1 MGHLY
6 ALRGAYFHH
15 VRLMLRKGAYWWF
28 PFAYLPSV
36 LVLSWIASR
45 SDDPVVVQYIAFGAF
60 ILTMWNQ
67 FLSEMSWQLGG
78 ELYDGTFALSLVTR
92 TPVML
97 ATLGKSL
104 ATATFGLAYG
114 TLAFIT
120 VLLISGQPLDSANT
134 SLLAASVAVTVL
146 AILTTGFLLSP
157 LSVLR
162 RGAGGMI
169 NVFIQMGTV
178 FGGILFPVALL
189 PESLRFLS
197 WLLPSSWAMQGIAA
211 SIRGGEAGS
220 SIAGDLLAAS
230 SLAALY
236 AALAVLVFRR
246 VEKHLRVSGAIDIA

>member
-15 VRLMLRKGAYWWF
+15 MRLMLRKGAYWWF

-45 SDDPVVVQYIAFGAF
+45 SNDPAVVQYIAFGAF

-78 ELYDGTFALSLVTR
+78 ELYDGTFALSIVTR
-92 TPVML
+92 TPAML
-97 ATLGKSL
+97 TTLGKSL

-134 SLLAASVAVTVL
+134 SLLVASVAGTVL

-157 LSVLR
+157 LAVLR
-162 RGAGGMI
+162 RGVGGLMS
-169 NVFIQMGTV
+169 VFIQMGTV

-236 AALAVLVFRR
+236 AALAFLVFRR
-246 VEKHLRVSGAIDIA
+246 IEKHLRVSGAIDIA

>member
-6 ALRGAYFHH
+6 ALRGAYVHH
-15 VRLMLRKGAYWWF
+15 VSLMLRKGAYWWF

-45 SDDPVVVQYIAFGAF
+45 SDDPAVVQHIAFGAF

-92 TPVML
+92 TPAML
-97 ATLGKSL
+97 TTLGKSL

-114 TLAFIT
+114 ILAFVT

-146 AILTTGFLLSP
+146 AILTTGFMLSP

-162 RGAGGMI
+162 RGVGGLI
-169 NVFIQMGTV
+169 SVFIQMGTV
-178 FGGILFPVALL
+178 TVQ
-189 PESLRFLS
+189 S
-197 WLLPSSWAMQGIAA
+197 
-211 SIRGGEAGS
+211 
-220 SIAGDLLAAS
+220 
-230 SLAALY
+230 
-236 AALAVLVFRR
+236 
-246 VEKHLRVSGAIDIA
+246 

>member
-15 VRLMLRKGAYWWF
+15 VKLMFRIGAYWWF

-45 SDDPVVVQYIAFGAF
+45 SDDPAVVQYIAFGAF

-162 RGAGGMI
+162 RGVGG
-169 NVFIQMGTV
+169 NDK
-178 FGGILFPVALL
+178 
-189 PESLRFLS
+189 RFHSDGDGLWGDTLS
-197 WLLPSSWAMQGIAA
+197 GRSAA
-211 SIRGGEAGS
+211 
-220 SIAGDLLAAS
+220 
-230 SLAALY
+230 
-236 AALAVLVFRR
+236 
-246 VEKHLRVSGAIDIA
+246 

>member
-15 VRLMLRKGAYWWF
+15 MRLMLRKGAYWWF

-45 SDDPVVVQYIAFGAF
+45 SDDPAVVQYIAFGAF

-67 FLSEMSWQLGG
+67 FLTVTPWVLRD
-78 ELYDGTFALSLVTR
+78 ELFGGTFALTVMTR
-92 TPVML
+92 TPAIVMVL
-97 ATLGKSL
+97 GASLANATLAL
-104 ATATFGLAYG
+104 VFRV
-114 TLAFIT
+114 LAFIT
-120 VLLISGQPLDSANT
+120 VLLISGQPLDASNAT
-134 SLLAASVAVTVL
+134 LLAMSFAVALL
-146 AILTTGFLLSP
+146 AIFTTGFLLSP
-157 LSVLR
+157 LFVLR
-162 RGAGGMI
+162 RGATGMLTAFVPI
-169 NVFIQMGTV
+169 GTV

-211 SIRGGEAGS
+211 SIRGWEAGS

-236 AALAVLVFRR
+236 AALAFLVFRR
-246 VEKHLRVSGAIDIA
+246 IENTCA